1 MGVNM
6 PARTV
11 IFDSI
16 TKHDG
21 RENRNLLPAEYIQMA
36 GRAGRRGSDKEGT
49 VIILCKG
56 KVPSSLELKD
66 MMMGKPNQL
75 KSQFRLTY
83 GMVIIN
89 SVKIKIKF
97 IQWFIQ
103 FTSGS

>member
-11 IFDSI
+11 IFDSVR
-16 TKHDG
+16 KHDG
-21 RENRNLLPAEYIQMA
+21 RELRSLLPAEYIQMA

-49 VIILCKG
+49 VILLCKG

-66 MMMGKPNQL
+66 MMIGKPNQL

-83 GMVIIN
+83 GMVCSIYQN
-89 SVKIKIKF
+89 LFPVY
-97 IQWFIQ
+97 
-103 FTSGS
+103 

>member
-11 IFDSI
+11 IFDSVR
-16 TKHDG
+16 KHDG
-21 RENRNLLPAEYIQMA
+21 RDIRNLLPAEYIQMA

-83 GMVIIN
+83 GMV
-89 SVKIKIKF
+89 SVWNIKKLPP
-97 IQWFIQ
+97 
-103 FTSGS
+103 

>member
-1 MGVNM
+1 M